1 MKGGFAT
8 MSKTD
13 ERLYQIACAFPALK
27 HKGVEQG
34 RIPGITPTDFY
45 DLDLAAW
52 LYEGGGG
59 LLSHGEF
66 LILEA
71 LLNLCNPQLH
81 DKFNLG
87 EALQTLDP
95 DNMQALLNG
104 IVRTYNRR

>member
-1 MKGGFAT
+1 

-27 HKGVEQG
+27 HKGVEEG
-34 RIPGITPTDFY
+34 RITGITPTNFY

-66 LILEA
+66 LIIEG

>member
-1 MKGGFAT
+1 MT
-8 MSKTD
+8 PD
-13 ERLYQIACAFPALK
+13 ERLYQIACSFPALK
-27 HKGVEQG
+27 LKGVDIG

-71 LLNLCNPQLH
+71 LLNLCNPQIH

-95 DNMQALLNG
+95 GNMQALG
-104 IVRTYNRR
+104 EAIVRTYNRR

>member
-1 MKGGFAT
+1 MGT
-8 MSKTD
+8 TD
-13 ERLYQIACAFPALK
+13 QRLYEIACSFPALR
-27 HKGVEQG
+27 HKRVDKGN
-34 RIPGITPTDFY
+34 IPGITPTDFY

-81 DKFNLG
+81 GKFNLG

-95 DNMQALLNG
+95 DNMQALLKA
-104 IVRTYNRR
+104 IIRTYNRR